1 MDAHARR
8 VLRDGQPVPLEPRA
22 VDLLVYL
29 LRHRHRVVPKSE
41 LLDQVWR
48 GAAGAG
54 GSLPRAVMMIRQALE
69 PDPGAGAIRTAPR
82 VGYRFAAGVAEDAQ
96 PGGVPPT
103 ARPTLAVL
111 PLVNATGDTA
121 LDWVELGLMSLAMR
135 HLDAHPGVRPVAV
148 ASVLMAT
155 QGASGQA
162 PQAQAEAVRRA
173 TGARVVVTGRVLRR
187 AVAGWRLQWTALDD
201 EATWQGQADAARPA
215 ELAAALAR
223 AVARAV
229 CPDEPSAADLPEPAD
244 PWAEEVFARAL
255 QALAT
260 HRWER
265 AAHLLRLAHHLV
277 PDHRPVL
284 LELMRA
290 LSNVGDLALE
300 PLAAGQIERAQRE
313 GDAMLAAHAHQA
325 LGRMYLNRSEPAR
338 AEAHLA
344 QCLILGEG
352 HASADWIARTLMLQA
367 SCANIALDPARAR
380 VLARRMVECCEDS
393 GDRILRVAGLNIEAI
408 AIAAAGQL
416 EHGLALSVEAARRA
430 RELHATSYLVDACDN
445 AAWYAARLAR
455 LAEAASYAEEAV
467 GAALGV
473 GHLTHAWLSTPVLCW
488 ISLVAR
494 TPEVAVDAAARLPD
508 PATISAPEQV
518 WRVHGLLALVQGR
531 AADAA
536 DLLRR
541 AMQAHRAAS
550 QVQDESQALP
560 WLIDALVLSGALAE
574 AEAELDAA
582 EAPHLARDADLRA
595 QARHGRALLAHARGD
610 LPGARRLLAELV
622 AGDAAPLW
630 QALARIDLAWLHAE
644 AGEAAD
650 ARRLLAGV
658 APTLA
663 SHPLVRAT
671 SERIARAVSASASSA
686 SSASSAAEAPLPLLR
701 SRL

>member
-1 MDAHARR
+1 MDTHARR
-8 VLRDGQPVPLEPRA
+8 VLRDGEPVPLEPRA

-69 PDPGAGAIRTAPR
+69 PDPGADAIRTSPR
-82 VGYRFAAGVAEDAQ
+82 VGYRFAAAVAEDTQ
-96 PGGVPPT
+96 PGGAPPT

-111 PLVNATGDTA
+111 PLDNATGDTA

-135 HLDAHPGVRPVAV
+135 HLDTHPGVQPVAV
-148 ASVLMAT
+148 ASVLLAT
-155 QGASGQA
+155 QGAHGQG

-173 TGARVVVTGRVLRR
+173 TGARVVVTGRVQRR
-187 AVAGWRLQWTALDD
+187 AAAGWRLQWTARDD
-201 EATWQGQADAARPA
+201 EATWHGHVDAARPA
-215 ELAAALAR
+215 ELAAGLAR
-223 AVARAV
+223 EVTQAV
-229 CPDEPSAADLPEPAD
+229 CPDAPPGTAMAEPAD

-300 PLAAGQIERAQRE
+300 PLATAQIERAERE
-313 GDAMLAAHAHQA
+313 GDVMLAAHAHQA
-325 LGRMYLNRSEPAR
+325 LGRMYLNRSELAR
-338 AEAHLA
+338 AELHLA
-344 QCLILGEG
+344 RSLTLGDG
-352 HASADWIARTLMLQA
+352 HASADWVARTLMLQA
-367 SCANIALDPARAR
+367 SCAVIALDPTRARAI
-380 VLARRMVECCEDS
+380 ARRMVECCEDS
-393 GDRILRVAGLNIEAI
+393 GDRILRVGGLNIEAI
-408 AIAAAGQL
+408 AIASAGQL

-473 GHLTHAWLSTPVLCW
+473 GHLTHAWMSAPVLCW

-494 TPEVAVDAAARLPD
+494 TPEVAADAVARLPD
-508 PATISAPEQV
+508 PAGIYAPEQV

-531 AADAA
+531 ARDAA

-541 AMQAHRAAS
+541 AVQVHRAAA

-560 WLIDALVLSGALAE
+560 WLVDALVLSGALDE
-574 AEAELDAA
+574 AQAELEAADA
-582 EAPHLARDADLRA
+582 PQLARDADLRA

-644 AGEAAD
+644 AGETAD

-658 APTLA
+658 APALA
-663 SHPLVRAT
+663 THPLVRAT
-671 SERIARAVSASASSA
+671 SERIARAASAA
-686 SSASSAAEAPLPLLR
+686 SAADPPLPLLR